1 MAYEAFSESEPVEQS
16 DPSEKPFANEASDN
30 TQANE
35 PEPIVET
42 TEPAQRQPG
51 WLSGNRGLFIG
62 LGIGIA
68 VTIGAT
74 RFLPN
79 VASSPATE
87 APPAQLTSSET
98 KAGQAV
104 SIANVETG
112 PVARSLEATGTVAA
126 HDLLPVLPKATGLQI
141 KEVYV
146 DEGDYV
152 EAGQILAILDNSV
165 LQTQIDQAK
174 AQVQSA
180 KAGVS
185 DRQAAISQAEAG
197 LAQAQ
202 AARSEADAGLAQAQA
217 NLAKAK
223 ADLAQAQSERERY
236 QQLANTGAISQI
248 ELDKRRT
255 AADTAAE
262 AVRVAEANIKGA
274 EAKIQSA
281 EANVESA
288 EARLKSASAGVESAQ
303 AEVRSSQAGVDRQET
318 QLEQTL
324 VRAPASGKIA
334 ERIARV
340 GDVTGGNQ
348 RLFTII
354 RNSRLELQ
362 AKVPETLLP
371 QIKIGSSVNITSD
384 ADSRIKLEGNVREIA
399 PTIDPKSREA
409 TVEIDLPASDLLKPG
424 MFLRASITTNTAM
437 GLTVPAKAILPQPDG
452 SAIVYV
458 LQPDKTVKSQKV
470 EKGEIIQGSLKDLA
484 KAKIEIKTG
493 LTPDQKVVVDG
504 AGYLKD
510 GDKVKVI
517 ESQEPVPDAQL

>member
-1 MAYEAFSESEPVEQS
+1 MGYEAFSESEPTEQS
-16 DPSEKPFANEASDN
+16 
-30 TQANE
+30 Q
-35 PEPIVET
+35 PIVESLASLELNDT
-42 TEPAQRQPG
+42 YTNQTDPTAEAHQPTEVKPG
-51 WLSGNRGLFIG
+51 LLSGSRSLFIG

-74 RFLPN
+74 RVLPN
-79 VASSPATE
+79 LANRPASET
-87 APPAQLTSSET
+87 PPAQLTSNET
-98 KAGQAV
+98 KPGQAV
-104 SIANVETG
+104 NVALVETG

-126 HDLLPVLPKATGLQI
+126 HDLLPILPKATGLQI

-152 EAGQILAILDNSV
+152 EAGQVLAILDNSV

-174 AQVQSA
+174 AEVESD
-180 KAGVS
+180 KAEVS
-185 DRQAAISQAEAG
+185 DREAAIAGAEAG

-202 AARSEADAGLAQAQA
+202 AARYEAEAGLAQAKA

-223 ADLAQAQSERERY
+223 ADLAQAQSERQRY
-236 QQLANTGAISQI
+236 QQLAETGAISQI

-262 AVRVAEANIKGA
+262 AVRVAEATIQAA

-281 EANVESA
+281 SANIESA
-288 EARLKSASAGVESAQ
+288 IAKVGSAQAGVERAQ
-303 AEVRSSQAGVDRQET
+303 AGIRSSQAGVDKQET

-340 GDVTGGNQ
+340 GDVTAGNQ
-348 RLFTII
+348 KLFTII
-354 RNSRLELQ
+354 RNGRLELQ
-362 AKVPETLLP
+362 AKVPETQLP
-371 QIKIGSSVNITSD
+371 QVKIGGAVNITSD

-424 MFLRASITTNTAM
+424 MFLRASITTSTAM

-458 LQPDKTVKSQKV
+458 LQTNNTVKSQKV
-470 EKGEIIQGSLKDLA
+470 EKGEIIQGSLKDLSN
-484 KAKIEIKTG
+484 AKIEIKNG
-493 LTPDQKVVVDG
+493 LNPGQKVVVEG

-510 GDKVKVI
+510 GDKVNII
-517 ESQEPVPDAQL
+517 EAEKPVPDSQL